1 MPHLWRPMEVLLPS
15 VYTERGQLTAV
26 LISSG
31 TALSGY
37 CVQQPPRHQRWRRGF
52 GLALASP
59 VRLMSG
65 TGGGGNN
72 AAGWTGRRRDPHEAS
87 KGTTTRGIGSAL
99 FAGQAKALD
108 AIRTV
113 IRSLIAPLCRSCGV
127 IPSRRL
133 HSGLRFAAA
142 LACSNSVFVVFR
154 QRQPE
159 WVNVKFV
166 ATGAAGME
174 LQFFRFFESF

>member
-1 MPHLWRPMEVLLPS
+1 M
-15 VYTERGQLTAV
+15 
-26 LISSG
+26 
-31 TALSGY
+31 
-37 CVQQPPRHQRWRRGF
+37 
-52 GLALASP
+52 
-59 VRLMSG
+59 
-65 TGGGGNN
+65 
-72 AAGWTGRRRDPHEAS
+72 GRRRDPHSAL

-113 IRSLIAPLCRSCGV
+113 IRSLIAPLCRSCSV
-127 IPSRRL
+127 MPSRRL

-159 WVNVKFV
+159 GVHVKFV

-174 LQFFRFFESF
+174 FQFFRFFESL